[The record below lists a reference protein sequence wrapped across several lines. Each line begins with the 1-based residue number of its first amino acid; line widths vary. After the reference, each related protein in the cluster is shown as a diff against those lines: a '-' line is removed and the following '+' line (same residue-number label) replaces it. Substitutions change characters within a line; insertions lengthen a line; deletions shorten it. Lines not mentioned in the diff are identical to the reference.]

1 MEEDFKNDFVDTL
14 MLELFDIPAPP
25 LAELV
30 DEIGRRGE
38 ITSLSKDVFYELLRE
53 GRRIKKEIL

>member
-14 MLELFDIPAPP
+14 MLEVFDIPAPP
-25 LAELV
+25 LSELV

-38 ITSLSKDVFYELLRE
+38 ITPLSKDGFYELLRE
-53 GRRIKKEIL
+53 GKRIKKEVL